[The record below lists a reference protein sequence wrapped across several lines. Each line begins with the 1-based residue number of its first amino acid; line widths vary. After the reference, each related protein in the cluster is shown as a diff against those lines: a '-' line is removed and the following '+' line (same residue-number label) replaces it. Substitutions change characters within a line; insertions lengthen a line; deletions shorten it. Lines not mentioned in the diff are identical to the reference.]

1 MWQRFKI
8 WFHKWGSPRWFVEI
22 GPGWQNVLLAIGLI
36 GVAVGSIWGLAFAPY
51 DFHEQGNSARI
62 IYFHVPSAII
72 AQSLYLAMAVLGVV
86 FLVWKIKMTIV
97 IARQIVL
104 VGMLFSALALATG
117 GIWGLPTWGT
127 MGLITDPR
135 IFSTAAMFFLY
146 VGIWVLNMALDDIKV
161 ADKATAVLAIVGS
174 VNIPIIKFS
183 VEWFN
188 SLHQTATFT
197 LTEPPKMLPEMW
209 LPLLVNVLAFYCFA
223 AGVILARS
231 RFEALRR
238 ERKKTWAQAR
248 INQLLGQ

>member
-1 MWQRFKI
+1 MWQRFKV

-22 GPGWQNVLLAIGLI
+22 GPGWQNSLLVIGLVGI
-36 GVAVGSIWGLAFAPY
+36 AVGSIWGLAFAPY

-72 AQSLYLAMAVLGVV
+72 AQSLYMGMAIMGIV

-97 IARQIVL
+97 FARQIVL

-146 VGIWVLNMALDDIKV
+146 VGIWVLNMALDDVKV

-174 VNIPIIKFS
+174 VNLPIIKFS

-209 LPLLVNVLAFYCFA
+209 LPLLINVLAFYCFA
-223 AGVILARS
+223 GGVVLARA

-238 ERKKTWAQAR
+238 ERKKSWAQER
-248 INQLLGQ
+248 INQLIGQ

>member
-22 GPGWQNVLLAIGLI
+22 GSSWQNALLVLGLI
-36 GVAVGSIWGLAFAPY
+36 GIAVGSIWGLAFAPY

-72 AQSLYLAMAVLGVV
+72 SQSLYMGMAVMGIV
-86 FLVWKIKMTIV
+86 FLVWKIKMTAV
-97 IARQIVL
+97 FARQIVL

-146 VGIWVLNMALDDIKV
+146 VGIWVLNMALDDVKV

-209 LPLLVNVLAFYCFA
+209 LPLLINVLAFYCLA
-223 AGVILARS
+223 GGVILARA
-231 RFEALRR
+231 RYEALRR
-238 ERKKTWAQAR
+238 ERKKAWAQAR
-248 INQLLGQ
+248 INTLLGQ